1 MAWIT
6 STFARTAQHFSSPR
20 RRTRSRSITKS
31 NRATAATSSCRP
43 CSRNQCMTAT
53 LKAAASAEKSLSPNS
68 RLLQK
73 MRTRVV
79 PNTAREHSVS
89 DRSHRLA
96 CVMRTPSVRS
106 LALLG
111 MTAWFA
117 WLLLPKPPL
126 LDGISFSQCVRDR
139 NRKLLRVTL
148 SADQKFRIWTQ
159 LEEISPDL
167 IDATLR
173 YEDKYYAHHPGVN
186 PIALARGAVDLLRFH
201 RATTGG
207 STITMQLA
215 RLRFRVHT
223 RTISGKLEQI
233 MRALEL
239 ERHYS
244 KNQILEAY
252 LNLAPY
258 GRNLEG
264 IGAASEVYFDK
275 PAWKLSRPEAI
286 ALSVIPQSPSRRA
299 LHIDRDN
306 QLVNFAQSSWYDRA
320 GVDTDAEFSVREFR
334 PRMQT
339 ERKFL
344 APHFVQEVLET
355 SHGRDQIITTLDL
368 EKQRAIERRVTDYVA
383 NNRNRGIENAAVFL
397 VDIRTMDVL
406 AQVGSADFYKADID
420 GQVDGTRSSRSPGS
434 TLKPFV
440 YALALEQ
447 GLIHPLSILADA
459 PRSFGEY
466 NPENFDREFLGPI
479 RACDALARSRNV
491 PAVELASHLAHPTL
505 YQFLSTAE
513 VRLPKAESFY
523 GLALPL
529 GGAEVSLQDLV
540 RLYAALANNG
550 ELRPLR
556 RIVNDPIV
564 KTRRLLSPEAAF
576 LTLEMLGNV
585 PRPEMNCTD
594 GTHSR
599 PVYWK
604 TGTSHGFRD
613 AWSVAVF
620 DHYVL
625 GVWVGNFDGRP
636 NPAFVGR
643 TSAAPLLFQI
653 IDSLRA
659 TWPEPVTP
667 HLPPPGANLKRVEF
681 CALSGDLPNAFCT
694 QRVEGWFIPGVS
706 PIKTC
711 HVHREVLVDVASGLR
726 VPIDDGTHQ
735 LRRKVYE
742 FWPTEF
748 LTLFEQA
755 GVPRRVPPPFLP
767 NNGNE
772 VAGRAG
778 QKPVIV
784 SPSSKE
790 IVLASAKTVPLRA
803 KTDCG
808 VREIF
813 WFAGKQFVGKAAP
826 NQVIEWNAAAGD
838 YEITALDDHGRAAS
852 HSVTVR

>member
-1 MAWIT
+1 
-6 STFARTAQHFSSPR
+6 
-20 RRTRSRSITKS
+20 
-31 NRATAATSSCRP
+31 
-43 CSRNQCMTAT
+43 
-53 LKAAASAEKSLSPNS
+53 
-68 RLLQK
+68 
-73 MRTRVV
+73 
-79 PNTAREHSVS
+79 
-89 DRSHRLA
+89 
-96 CVMRTPSVRS
+96 
-106 LALLG
+106 

-139 NRKLLRVTL
+139 NGKLLRVTL
-148 SADQKFRIWTQ
+148 SADQKFRIWTP
-159 LEEISPDL
+159 LEDISADL

-186 PIALARGAVDLLRFH
+186 PLALARCALDLLRFH
-201 RATTGG
+201 RVTAGG

-215 RLRFRVHT
+215 RLRFHLHT
-223 RTISGKLEQI
+223 RNISGKLEQI
-233 MRALEL
+233 IRSVEL

-244 KNQILEAY
+244 KSEILEAY

-258 GRNLEG
+258 GRNIEG
-264 IGAASEVYFDK
+264 AGAASQIYFDK
-275 PAWKLSRPEAI
+275 PASKLSRPEAV
-286 ALSVIPQSPSRRA
+286 ALSVIPQSPTRRA

-306 QLVNFAQSSWYDRA
+306 HSINLAQSNWYDRA
-320 GVDTDAEFSVREFR
+320 KIDSNAEFSMRNFQ

-339 ERKFL
+339 EQKFF
-344 APHFVQEVLET
+344 APHFVQHVLES
-355 SHGRDQIITTLDL
+355 SHGRDQIITTLDF
-368 EKQRAIERRVTDYVA
+368 EKQRTIERRVTGYIES
-383 NNRNRGIENAAVFL
+383 NRNRSIENAAVLL
-397 VDIRTMDVL
+397 VDTRTMDVL
-406 AQVGSADFYKADID
+406 AQVGSADFNNAAIN
-420 GQVDGTRSSRSPGS
+420 GQVDGTRSPRSPGS

-491 PAVELASHLAHPTL
+491 PAVELASHVAHPTL
-505 YQFLSTAE
+505 YQFLNTAD
-513 VRLPKAESFY
+513 VHLPKPESFY

-550 ELRPLR
+550 QLRLVR
-556 RIVNDPIV
+556 RIENDPV
-564 KTRRLLSPEAAF
+564 AKSRRILSPEAAF

-585 PRPEMNCTD
+585 PRPEMNCAD
-594 GTHSR
+594 GTHSA

-613 AWSVAVF
+613 AWSIAVF

-625 GVWVGNFDGRP
+625 GVWVGNFDGRA

-643 TSAAPLLFQI
+643 TAAAPLLFQI

-659 TWPEPVTP
+659 AWPEPSVP
-667 HLPPPGANLKRVEF
+667 HLPPPGSNLKRVEF
-681 CALSGDLPNAFCT
+681 CALSGDLPNQFCT
-694 QRVEGWFIPGVS
+694 QHVEGWFIPGVS

-711 HVHREVLVDVASGLR
+711 DVHREVLVDVASGLR
-726 VPIDDGTHQ
+726 VPLDDGTRQ
-735 LRRKVYE
+735 LRREVYE
-742 FWPTEF
+742 FWPGEF

-755 GVPRRVPPPFLP
+755 GIPRRVPPPFLP
-767 NNGNE
+767 NNGSE
-772 VAGRAG
+772 LASRSG

-784 SPSSKE
+784 SPSKKE
-790 IVLASAKTVPLRA
+790 IVLASTKRIPLRA
-803 KTDCG
+803 KAEGD

-826 NQVIEWNAAAGD
+826 NQVVEWTATAGD
-838 YEITALDDHGRAAS
+838 YEITALDDHGRADS

>member
-1 MAWIT
+1 
-6 STFARTAQHFSSPR
+6 
-20 RRTRSRSITKS
+20 
-31 NRATAATSSCRP
+31 
-43 CSRNQCMTAT
+43 
-53 LKAAASAEKSLSPNS
+53 
-68 RLLQK
+68 
-73 MRTRVV
+73 
-79 PNTAREHSVS
+79 
-89 DRSHRLA
+89 
-96 CVMRTPSVRS
+96 
-106 LALLG
+106 

-139 NRKLLRVTL
+139 NGKLLRITL
-148 SADQKFRIWTQ
+148 SADQKFRIWTPV
-159 LEEISPDL
+159 EEISPDL

-186 PIALARGAVDLLRFH
+186 PFALVRGAAELLRFH
-201 RATTGG
+201 RAITGG

-215 RLRFRVHT
+215 RLRFHLQT

-233 MRALEL
+233 LRALEL

-252 LNLAPY
+252 LNVAPY
-258 GRNLEG
+258 GRNIEG
-264 IGAASEVYFDK
+264 VGAASEIYFDK
-275 PAWKLSRPEAI
+275 RASKLSRPEAI

-299 LHIDRDN
+299 LHPDRDN
-306 QLVNFAQSSWYDRA
+306 RSVNLAQSSWYDRSVA
-320 GVDTDAEFSVREFR
+320 QASGLWGLRASSLQSKASRRDARLPQSQDGSATLSMREFR

-339 ERKFL
+339 ERKFF
-344 APHFVQEVLET
+344 APHFVQQVLET
-355 SHGRDQIITTLDL
+355 SHGRDEIVTTLDL
-368 EKQRAIERRVTDYVA
+368 EKQQAIERRVTDYVA
-383 NNRNRGIENAAVFL
+383 NNRSRGIENAAVFL
-397 VDIRTMDVL
+397 VDTRTMDVL
-406 AQVGSADFYKADID
+406 AQVGSVDFYKAEIN
-420 GQVDGTRSSRSPGS
+420 GQVDGTRSPRSPGS

-491 PAVELASHLAHPTL
+491 PAVELASRLAHPTL
-505 YQFLSTAE
+505 YEFLNRAE
-513 VRLPKAESFY
+513 VHLPKAESFY

-550 ELRPLR
+550 ELRPLQFTPR
-556 RIVNDPIV
+556 DSNAKSKRI
-564 KTRRLLSPEAAF
+564 LSPEAAF

-585 PRPEMNCTD
+585 PRPEMNCAD
-594 GTHSR
+594 GNHSA

-613 AWSVAVF
+613 AWSIAVF

-643 TSAAPLLFQI
+643 TAAAPLLFQI

-659 TWPEPVTP
+659 AWPEPAVP
-667 HLPPPGANLKRVEF
+667 HQPPPGANLKRVEF
-681 CALSGDLPNAFCT
+681 CALSGDLPNKFCT

-711 HVHREVLVDVASGLR
+711 DVHREVLIDIASGLR
-726 VPIDDGTHQ
+726 VPIDDGTRQ
-735 LRRKVYE
+735 LKREVYE
-742 FWPTEF
+742 FWPGDF

-755 GVPRRVPPPFLP
+755 GIPRRVPPPFLP
-767 NNGNE
+767 DTGSE
-772 VAGRAG
+772 LTSRAG
-778 QKPVIV
+778 QKPIIV
-784 SPSSKE
+784 SPNSKE
-790 IVLASAKTVPLRA
+790 ILLVSKRTIPLRA
-803 KTDCG
+803 KTDAD

-826 NQVIEWNAAAGD
+826 NQILEWTAAAGD
-838 YEITALDDHGRAAS
+838 YELTALDDHGRAAS
-852 HSVTVR
+852 HSIVVR

>member
-1 MAWIT
+1 MK
-6 STFARTAQHFSSPR
+6 
-20 RRTRSRSITKS
+20 TRVIPIPQSRERDLSK
-31 NRATAATSSCRP
+31 ALV
-43 CSRNQCMTAT
+43 SRY
-53 LKAAASAEKSLSPNS
+53 LSPVI
-68 RLLQK
+68 R
-73 MRTRVV
+73 
-79 PNTAREHSVS
+79 A
-89 DRSHRLA
+89 
-96 CVMRTPSVRS
+96 PSVRS
-106 LALLG
+106 FALLG

-139 NRKLLRVTL
+139 NGKLLRVTL
-148 SADQKFRIWTQ
+148 SADQKFRIWTP
-159 LEEISPDL
+159 LEDISADL

-186 PIALARGAVDLLRFH
+186 PLALARCALDLLRFH
-201 RATTGG
+201 RVTAGG

-215 RLRFRVHT
+215 RLRFHLHT
-223 RTISGKLEQI
+223 RNISGKLEQI
-233 MRALEL
+233 IRSVEL

-244 KNQILEAY
+244 KNEILEAY

-258 GRNLEG
+258 GRNIEG
-264 IGAASEVYFDK
+264 AGAASQIYFDK
-275 PAWKLSRPEAI
+275 PASKLSRPEAV
-286 ALSVIPQSPSRRA
+286 ALSVIPQSPTRRA

-306 QLVNFAQSSWYDRA
+306 HSINLAQSNWYDRA
-320 GVDTDAEFSVREFR
+320 KIDSNAEFSMRNFQ

-339 ERKFL
+339 EQKFF
-344 APHFVQEVLET
+344 APHFVQQVLES
-355 SHGRDQIITTLDL
+355 SHGRDQIITTLDF
-368 EKQRAIERRVTDYVA
+368 EKQRAIERRVTGYIA
-383 NNRNRGIENAAVFL
+383 SNRNRSIENAAVLL
-397 VDIRTMDVL
+397 VDTRTMDVL
-406 AQVGSADFYKADID
+406 AQVGSADFNNAAIN
-420 GQVDGTRSSRSPGS
+420 GQVDGTRSPRSPGS

-491 PAVELASHLAHPTL
+491 PAVELASHVAHPTL
-505 YQFLSTAE
+505 YQFLNTAD
-513 VRLPKAESFY
+513 VHLPKPESFY

-550 ELRPLR
+550 QLRLLR
-556 RIVNDPIV
+556 RIENDPV
-564 KTRRLLSPEAAF
+564 AKSRRILSPEAAF

-585 PRPEMNCTD
+585 PRPEMNCAD
-594 GTHSR
+594 GTHSA

-613 AWSVAVF
+613 AWSIAVF

-625 GVWVGNFDGRP
+625 GVWVGNFDGRA

-643 TSAAPLLFQI
+643 TAAAPLLFQI

-659 TWPEPVTP
+659 AWPEPSVP
-667 HLPPPGANLKRVEF
+667 HLPPPGSNLKRVEF
-681 CALSGDLPNAFCT
+681 CALSGDLPNQFCT
-694 QRVEGWFIPGVS
+694 QHVEGWFIPGVS

-711 HVHREVLVDVASGLR
+711 DVHREVLVDVASGLR
-726 VPIDDGTHQ
+726 VPLDDGTRQ
-735 LRRKVYE
+735 LRREVYE
-742 FWPTEF
+742 FWPGEF

-755 GVPRRVPPPFLP
+755 GIPRRVPPPFLP
-767 NNGNE
+767 NNGSE
-772 VAGRAG
+772 LASRSG

-784 SPSSKE
+784 SPSKKE
-790 IVLASAKTVPLRA
+790 IVLASTKRIPLRA
-803 KTDCG
+803 KAEGD

-826 NQVIEWNAAAGD
+826 NQVVEWTATAGD
-838 YEITALDDHGRAAS
+838 YEITALDDHGRADS

>member
-1 MAWIT
+1 M
-6 STFARTAQHFSSPR
+6 
-20 RRTRSRSITKS
+20 K
-31 NRATAATSSCRP
+31 
-43 CSRNQCMTAT
+43 
-53 LKAAASAEKSLSPNS
+53 
-68 RLLQK
+68 
-73 MRTRVV
+73 TRVI
-79 PNTAREHSVS
+79 PIPQSRERDLSKALVS
-89 DRSHRLA
+89 RYLSRVIRA
-96 CVMRTPSVRS
+96 PSVRS
-106 LALLG
+106 FALLG

-139 NRKLLRVTL
+139 NGKLLRVTL
-148 SADQKFRIWTQ
+148 SADQKFRIWTP
-159 LEEISPDL
+159 LAEISPNL

-186 PIALARGAVDLLRFH
+186 PLALARCALDLLRFH
-201 RATTGG
+201 RVTAGG

-215 RLRFRVHT
+215 RLRFHLHT
-223 RTISGKLEQI
+223 RNISGKLEQI
-233 MRALEL
+233 IRSVEL

-244 KNQILEAY
+244 KNEILEAY

-258 GRNLEG
+258 GRNIEG
-264 IGAASEVYFDK
+264 IGAASQIYFDK
-275 PAWKLSRPEAI
+275 PASKLSRPEAV
-286 ALSVIPQSPSRRA
+286 ALSVIPQSPTRRA

-306 QLVNFAQSSWYDRA
+306 HSINLAQSSWYDRA
-320 GVDTDAEFSVREFR
+320 KIDSNAEFSMRNFQ

-339 ERKFL
+339 EQKFF
-344 APHFVQEVLET
+344 APHFVQHVLES
-355 SHGRDQIITTLDL
+355 SHGRDQIITTLDF
-368 EKQRAIERRVTDYVA
+368 EKQRAIERRVTDYIA
-383 NNRNRGIENAAVFL
+383 SNRNRSIENAAVLL
-397 VDIRTMDVL
+397 VDTRTMEVL
-406 AQVGSADFYKADID
+406 AQVGSADFNNAAIN
-420 GQVDGTRSSRSPGS
+420 GQVDGTRSPRSPGS

-505 YQFLSTAE
+505 YEFLNTAD
-513 VRLPKAESFY
+513 VHLPKPESFY

-550 ELRPLR
+550 QLRLLR
-556 RIVNDPIV
+556 RIQNDPV
-564 KTRRLLSPEAAF
+564 AKTRRILSPEAAF

-585 PRPEMNCTD
+585 PRPEMNCAD
-594 GTHSR
+594 GTHSA

-613 AWSVAVF
+613 AWSIAVF

-625 GVWVGNFDGRP
+625 GVWVGNFDGRA

-643 TSAAPLLFQI
+643 TAAAPLLFQI

-659 TWPEPVTP
+659 AWPEPSVP
-667 HLPPPGANLKRVEF
+667 HLPPPGSNLKRVEF
-681 CALSGDLPNAFCT
+681 CALSGDLPNQFCT
-694 QRVEGWFIPGVS
+694 QHVEGWFIPGVS

-711 HVHREVLVDVASGLR
+711 DVHREVLVDVASGLR
-726 VPIDDGTHQ
+726 VPLDDGTRQ
-735 LRRKVYE
+735 LRREVYE
-742 FWPTEF
+742 FWPGEF

-755 GVPRRVPPPFLP
+755 GIPRRVPPPFLP
-767 NNGNE
+767 NNGSE
-772 VAGRAG
+772 LASRSG

-784 SPSSKE
+784 SPSRKE
-790 IVLASAKTVPLRA
+790 IVLASTKRIPLRA
-803 KTDCG
+803 KAEGD

-826 NQVIEWNAAAGD
+826 NQVVEWTATAGD
-838 YEITALDDHGRAAS
+838 YEITALDDHGRAGS